1 MNYSIDTKF
10 SIGDNVKIQS
20 GETGS
25 IFSITV
31 EITSARTVVFYT
43 VRVNIGIGYTLA
55 KKSEDE
61 LSVCE

>member
-1 MNYSIDTKF
+1 MIYSIDTKF
-10 SIGDNVKIQS
+10 SIGDSVRIQS

-31 EITSARTVVFYT
+31 EITSSRTVVFYA

-55 KKSEDE
+55 QKPEEE
-61 LSVCE
+61 LESV